1 MDIVLLETLLLPLAD
16 APGDADRGPSIRA
29 EPRYHELRFRRRLS
43 EFPSTRA
50 WWLDV
55 AVFVRLEDPEQL
67 LQECKGF
74 LVDSTDNRPVGV
86 VDAVETDE
94 ETGYASAL
102 EVAAGWFGRRRIRIP
117 AEAIELVVPAYERIV
132 VRVDPEDAPQ
142 TEQRLS

>member
-1 MDIVLLETLLLPLAD
+1 MDVVLLETLLLLLAD
-16 APGDADRGPSIRA
+16 APGDPDRDPSIRA
-29 EPRYHELRFRRRLS
+29 EPLYHELRFRRRLS
-43 EFPSTRA
+43 ESPSTRS

-67 LQECKGF
+67 LRECEGF

-94 ETGYASAL
+94 ETGYTSAL

-117 AEAIELVVPAYERIV
+117 AETIELVVPAYERIV
-132 VRVDPEDAPQ
+132 VRLRSGDAPE
-142 TEQRLS
+142 TERRLS